1 MEAVADPAFPRRGW
15 VGGDAT
21 PGFEAKTY
29 YLARF
34 LPKHCMK
41 MKEIGPGGGGHESLA
56 SP

>member
-34 LPKHCMK
+34 LPKHCTK